1 MNRTVNVNI
10 TARSVLVALG
20 ILFAAWLASKIPDI
34 LVMLLIALII
44 ASAMLP
50 GINHFHKQLKW
61 KRPIAILTVF
71 GLLFGVL
78 ILLGLIVVP
87 TLVDQAQTL
96 VNNLPAYTA
105 KVQQTYSWVRALDQ
119 RFHLLPSMD
128 EAATAVSSFAAGWL
142 ASTLGWA
149 GKLLGGV
156 FTIFLILIITFF
168 LLLDGPELKR
178 GALSLVPPQHR
189 PVMEAQFE
197 PVALK
202 LGAYVQGVMT
212 SIGFLTTYLA
222 IALSIAGEP
231 LALVLALLA
240 GLMEIIPMV
249 GSLIGSIPAILIAL
263 TVSWQLALIV
273 VVIFLV
279 GNFIQGNF
287 VAPYVFSR
295 SVNVSPV
302 MITFA
307 LLIGG
312 SLMGITGALIAVPVM
327 AALQVLVQ
335 NLYVEPMER
344 RAMIE
349 SAPEGAGPLGPDAL
363 PPTPADGP

>member
-1 MNRTVNVNI
+1 M
-10 TARSVLVALG
+10 
-20 ILFAAWLASKIPDI
+20 
-34 LVMLLIALII
+34 
-44 ASAMLP
+44 
-50 GINHFHKQLKW
+50 
-61 KRPIAILTVF
+61 F
-71 GLLFGVL
+71 GLLFGTL

-87 TLVDQAQTL
+87 TLIDQAQTL

-105 KVQQTYSWVRALDQ
+105 KVQQTYSWMRALDQ
-119 RFHLLPSMD
+119 RFHLLPSLD

-189 PVMEAQFE
+189 AVMEAQFE

-202 LGAYVQGVMT
+202 LGAYVQGVLT
-212 SIGFLTTYLA
+212 SIGFLTMYLG

-249 GSLIGSIPAILIAL
+249 GSLIGAIPAILIAL

-273 VVIFLV
+273 VIIFLV

-349 SAPEGAGPLGPDAL
+349 SAPEGAGPLGPDAV

>member
-20 ILFAAWLASKIPDI
+20 ILFAAWIASKIPDI

-105 KVQQTYSWVRALDQ
+105 KVQQTYSWVRDLDQ

-189 PVMEAQFE
+189 SVMEAQFE

-202 LGAYVQGVMT
+202 LGAYVQGVIT

-273 VVIFLV
+273 VAIFLV

-349 SAPEGAGPLGPDAL
+349 AAPEGAGPLGPDAL

>member
-1 MNRTVNVNI
+1 MNQAINVNI

-20 ILFAAWLASKIPDI
+20 ILLAVWFASKIPDI

-50 GINHFHKQLKW
+50 GINHFQEKLRW
-61 KRPIAILTVF
+61 KRPVAIVAMF
-71 GLLFGVL
+71 GLLFGSL

-87 TLVDQAQTL
+87 TLVEQTQTL
-96 VNNLPAYTA
+96 VANLPGYTA
-105 KVQQTYSWVRALDQ
+105 KVRQTYSWVQTLDA
-119 RFHLLPSMD
+119 RFHMLPSLA
-128 EAATAVSSFAAGWL
+128 EAAATVSSFAAGWL

-156 FTIFLILIITFF
+156 ATVFLILIITFF
-168 LLLDGPELKR
+168 LLLDGPDLKR
-178 GALSLVPPQHR
+178 GALSLIPPEHR
-189 PVMEAQFE
+189 AVWEAQFE

-202 LGAYVQGVMT
+202 LGAYVQGVLT

-231 LALVLALLA
+231 LALVVALLA

-249 GSLIGSIPAILIAL
+249 GSLIGAIPAVLIAL
-263 TVSWQLALIV
+263 TVSWQLALVV

-327 AALQVLVQ
+327 AAILVLVQ

-344 RAMIE
+344 RALAAATLAPVGPLAPDDGPPQ
-349 SAPEGAGPLGPDAL
+349 APEG
-363 PPTPADGP
+363 T